1 MQLYHKKLTLYNS
14 SKAVDDLA
22 DRLNQILTQKGLK
35 SADICKGTGITPPV
49 MSRYLSG
56 KSGASA
62 SNIFKL
68 SQYLNVSAD
77 WLQNGSDAPEL
88 IKMPKSVSV
97 DKDKIIEVQTELIK
111 NLQKQIK
118 EWEDW
123 KATSKDRHARGKAK
137 ADLAIK
143 KNKQKVGFLKK
154 HKPKK

>member
-1 MQLYHKKLTLYNS
+1 MN
-14 SKAVDDLA
+14 DLA
-22 DRLNQILTQKGLK
+22 ERLKLLLIEKGLK
-35 SADICKGTGITPPV
+35 ASDVVKSTGITPPV

-62 SNIFKL
+62 TNIFKL

-97 DKDKIIEVQTELIK
+97 DKDKIIEVQGELIK

-118 EWEDW
+118 ELEL
-123 KATSKDRHARGKAK
+123 KT
-137 ADLAIK
+137 K
-143 KNKQKVGFLKK
+143 KVKNSTKPNKQKVGFMKK

>member
-1 MQLYHKKLTLYNS
+1 MDS
-14 SKAVDDLA
+14 LA
-22 DRLNQILTQKGLK
+22 DRLNQILAQKGLI

-62 SNIFKL
+62 SNLFKL

-97 DKDKIIEVQTELIK
+97 DKDKIIEVQAELIM

-123 KATSKDRHARGKAK
+123 KAGSKERHAKGKAK
-137 ADLAIK
+137 SDQAIS
-143 KNKQKVGFLKK
+143 KNKQKLGFLKK
-154 HKPKK
+154 HKSKK

>member
-1 MQLYHKKLTLYNS
+1 MDS
-14 SKAVDDLA
+14 LA
-22 DRLNQILTQKGLK
+22 DRLNQILAQKGLI

-62 SNIFKL
+62 SNLFKL

-97 DKDKIIEVQTELIK
+97 DKDKIIEVQAELIM

-123 KATSKDRHARGKAK
+123 EATSEEIVRRAKERHAKGKAK
-137 ADLAIK
+137 ADLAIS
-143 KNKQKVGFLKK
+143 K
-154 HKPKK
+154 HKSTLRINATRKRKK